1 MNKIKNNIL
10 LSPGKIA
17 WNRFKRNKFSL
28 AGLIFILMTV
38 IISIN
43 AYLISP
49 DSTPHAN
56 RQMIELTTKKPGFK
70 TQFLKVKK
78 NQKEIKT
85 GFLKYLLFGKPSEYN
100 YIPIDNFRFN
110 NNYIEIDE
118 YSPDDTTST
127 FRKKIH
133 IADVVFALSTDN
145 TPNSD
150 QDMISFTD
158 IDNTNLI
165 ISREKIIQT
174 IKEKHIFK
182 KIFIL
187 GTDRFGRDMLSRIIL
202 GTRISLSVGLISV
215 SISLIIGIVLGA
227 IAGYYR
233 GKTDAVIMWLINV
246 IWSIPSLLMV
256 LSLTLVIGKGFW
268 VIFVAVGL
276 TMWVEVARV
285 VRGQVISIREKE
297 YVLAAQTLGFSDF
310 RIIFVH
316 ILPNIINPVI
326 IISAANFATAILL
339 EAGLSFLGVG
349 IQPPVPSWG
358 TMIKQHYGFIIM
370 DKAFLALIP
379 GIAIMLMVLSF
390 NLVGSGLRDAF
401 DTTSVD

>member
-1 MNKIKNNIL
+1 MNRNKNNIL
-10 LSPGKIA
+10 LSPGRIA
-17 WNRFKRNKFSL
+17 WSRFKRNRFSL
-28 AGLIFILMTV
+28 AGLFFIVMTV

-56 RQMIELTTKKPGFK
+56 FQMIELTTKKPGFK
-70 TQFLKVKK
+70 AQFLKVKK

-85 GFLKYLLFGKPSEYN
+85 GFFKYLLFGKPSEYN
-100 YIPIDNFRFN
+100 YIPIDDFRFN
-110 NNYIEIDE
+110 NSYVEIDE
-118 YSPDDTTST
+118 YSPDDTPGT
-127 FRKKIH
+127 FRKTMH
-133 IADVVFALSTDN
+133 IADVVFAVSPEKPLS
-145 TPNSD
+145 SS
-150 QDMISFTD
+150 QGIISFTD
-158 IDNTNLI
+158 INKNYI
-165 ISREKIIQT
+165 KKSRKEIIQT
-174 IKEKHIFK
+174 IKEEHIVRK
-182 KIFIL
+182 TFIL
-187 GTDRFGRDMLSRIIL
+187 GTDRFGRDMLSRLIL
-202 GTRISLSVGLISV
+202 GTRVSLSVGLISV
-215 SISLIIGIVLGA
+215 SISLIIGIALGS

-297 YVLAAQTLGFSDF
+297 YVLAAQSLGFSDF

-316 ILPNIINPVI
+316 ILPNIISPVI

-379 GIAIMLMVLSF
+379 GIAIMLMVLAF

-401 DTTSVD
+401 DTRSEN